1 MNSVILRTGT
11 RLMLA
16 LLLLES
22 VFLLLRGHNMPGGGF
37 IGGLVAAAAFA
48 LYGIAYG
55 VKDARYI
62 LRVSPQ
68 QLIGTGLLTA
78 LASGLFALFTAD
90 NFLAGQWLTLDIAGG
105 LKLGT
110 PLLFDLGVY
119 LVVVG
124 ITLMMIFSFEEA

>member
-55 VKDARYI
+55 VEDARYI

-68 QLIGTGLLTA
+68 QLIGAGLLTS
-78 LASGLFALFTAD
+78 LASGLFALFSTD
-90 NFLAGQWLTLDIAGG
+90 TFLAGQWLTLDIAGG

>member
-55 VKDARYI
+55 VEAARYI

-68 QLIGTGLLTA
+68 QLIGAGLLTS
-78 LASGLFALFTAD
+78 LTSGLFALFTAD
-90 NFLAGQWLTLDIAGG
+90 SFLAGQWLTLDLAGG

>member
-55 VKDARYI
+55 VEAARYI

-78 LASGLFALFTAD
+78 LISGLFALFTAD
-90 NFLAGQWLTLDIAGG
+90 SFLAGQWLTLDFAGG

-124 ITLMMIFSFEEA
+124 VTLMMIFSFEEA

>member
-1 MNSVILRTGT
+1 
-11 RLMLA
+11 MLA

-55 VKDARYI
+55 VEDARYI

-68 QLIGTGLLTA
+68 QLIGAGLLSS
-78 LASGLFALFTAD
+78 LASGLFALFRAD
-90 NFLAGQWLTLDIAGG
+90 TFLAGQWLTLDLAGG